1 MVMNT
6 RKLVNE
12 FILSRRSQG
21 LTASSMVWYTSML
34 GRFTRAYTVLPQAPG
49 AIEGFL
55 GSIAGSDET
64 RHGYYRAV
72 SSFYRW
78 TCRRQGITNP
88 MTEITAPRRRKKTLY
103 YLTTAELSALIAL
116 PMPDR
121 ERALISLLVDT
132 GVRIGEA
139 LRLAREDVQQEYIIV
154 DGKTGQREV
163 PISQEVRELL
173 LSLAPKGHL
182 FFGTKGPLGYTGAF
196 HVVRKA
202 LRRVGVRTNKW
213 GPHVLRHSFGR
224 QYILAGGDLVS
235 LQRILGHSNIS
246 TTRIYADLDLRDILV
261 QHHKFSPLR
270 GALAGAQSVLWTR
283 SSTEL
288 PLVSRN

>member
-1 MVMNT
+1 MNT
-6 RKLVNE
+6 RNLVNE
-12 FILSRRSQG
+12 FILSRRSKG
-21 LTASSMVWYTSML
+21 LRPGSIIWYTCML
-34 GRFTRAYTVLPQAPG
+34 GRFTRAYKVLPQTPG

-55 GSIAGSDET
+55 GAIEGSDET

-72 SSFYRW
+72 RCFYRW
-78 TCRRQGITNP
+78 TCRRQAIADP
-88 MTEITAPRRRKKTLY
+88 MVEMQAPRRRKKTLA

-116 PMPDR
+116 PMAPR

-132 GVRIGEA
+132 GVRISEA
-139 LRLAREDVQQEYIIV
+139 LGLAREDVQEETIIV

-163 PISQEVRELL
+163 PLSSEVRELL

-182 FFGTKGPLGYTGAF
+182 FFGTKGQLGYTGAF
-196 HVVRKA
+196 HIVRNA

-213 GPHVLRHSFGR
+213 GPHVLRHTFGR

-283 SSTEL
+283 SNTEL

>member
-1 MVMNT
+1 MNT
-6 RKLVNE
+6 RNPVND
-12 FILSRRSQG
+12 FILSRRSRG
-21 LTASSMVWYTSML
+21 LAPSTVIWYTSML
-34 GRFTRAYTVLPQAPG
+34 GRFARAYKVLPEAPG

-78 TCRRQGITNP
+78 TSRRQGFTNP
-88 MTEITAPRRRKKTLY
+88 ITPDMAPRRRKKTLY
-103 YLTTAELSALIAL
+103 YLTTAELSALLAL
-116 PMPDR
+116 PMPPR
-121 ERALISLLVDT
+121 ERAIISLLVDT
-132 GVRIGEA
+132 GIRIGEL
-139 LRLAREDVQQEYIIV
+139 LRLAREDVQEEYIIV

-163 PISQEVRELL
+163 PISEEARELL
-173 LSLAPKGHL
+173 LSLVPKGHL
-182 FFGTKGPLGYTGAF
+182 FFGTKGQLGYTGAF
-196 HVVRKA
+196 HIVRKA

-213 GPHVLRHSFGR
+213 GPHVLRHTFGR

-283 SSTEL
+283 SNTEL